1 MSPDNYTT
9 ADIDNPEHMDHIRQR
24 VGMYLSADEPKMVAF
39 REIFDNAFDEVVGG
53 HATTVEII
61 FHEDG
66 SFTITDNGRG
76 LPVDSD
82 NKKKINGI
90 ILTVGT
96 PNSGGKF
103 KDTDVV
109 SAGTNGVGA
118 SATNAVSKRFDVT
131 VYKSGK
137 VYHQNFRCGKPG
149 KWGGE
154 GFDPNANFTPGSG
167 QLRGTKAPAGKRG
180 TAIRFFF
187 DEDILSDTR
196 FDVDELLFRAKSTA
210 MLIEGATL
218 RITHADGQTEV
229 ITGGTGTSGVLSDAS
244 GVEAAG
250 TLTGSTEYTE
260 ARKKKYLH
268 WGVSFTPHTPSSSFG
283 FVNNVY
289 TASGGS
295 HVTSTQKVFGEVMAE
310 KAKRVRGLG
319 LKKGEDPP
327 AADDFVATVAM
338 VVEVRTPHARLD
350 GQQKRSLGSKPLY
363 NALAADLGESFTT
376 WVERRE
382 NAATVNDWV
391 MAARNRAR
399 EVRSAELA
407 KQRVRTPVR
416 SVGENLSLP
425 VKLRPCRTNRA
436 GGAELFIAEGDSALS
451 TIEAARDAE
460 YQAAVPIRGKMVNT
474 YGMSIEAIMKNK
486 EIAELTK
493 VIGGGIGRNF
503 SVEDV
508 RYEKIFM
515 ATDADVDGFHIS
527 ILGLTMFHT
536 LMPGLI
542 EAGMVWR
549 LNPPLFVIKP
559 YDGSPNGFVQDR
571 KQLEIELKKL
581 GSKRNKVEI
590 QRCKGL
596 GEMDE
601 NDFWDSVMNPETR
614 SIQQV
619 TIQDVEKTEAMM
631 ETLFGKNTEVRRQW
645 IAQTRGNFD
654 IEEMDL

>member
-1 MSPDNYTT
+1 MASKSYTT

-24 VGMYLSADEPKMVAF
+24 VGMYLSAEEPKMVAF

-66 SFTITDNGRG
+66 SFTITDDGRG

-82 NKKKINGI
+82 NAKKINGI
-90 ILTVGT
+90 VLTVGT

-137 VYHQNFRCGKPG
+137 AYKQNFRCGKPG
-149 KWGGE
+149 KWSGDA
-154 GFDPNANFTPGSG
+154 FDPEADFTPGTG
-167 QLRGTKAPAGKRG
+167 PLRGTKAPAGKKG
-180 TAIRFFF
+180 THIRFFF
-187 DEDILSDTR
+187 DEDVLAETR
-196 FDVDELLFRAKSTA
+196 FDVEELLFRARSTA
-210 MLIEGATL
+210 RLIEGATL
-218 RITHADGQTEV
+218 KITHADGEV
-229 ITGGTGTSGVLSDAS
+229 ETVTGGNGVSGVLSS
-244 GVEAAG
+244 AAG
-250 TLTGSTEYTE
+250 VDAVGELSGSTEYTE
-260 ARKKKYLH
+260 TRKEKYLH
-268 WGVSFTPHTPSSSFG
+268 WSVAFAPATPPSVYG
-283 FVNNVY
+283 FVNNVH

-295 HVTSTQKVFGEVMAE
+295 HVTSSQKVIGEAMAD
-310 KAKRVRGLG
+310 KARRVRGLG
-319 LKKGEDPP
+319 LKKGEEPP
-327 AADDFVATVAM
+327 SAEDFVATVAM

-363 NALAADLGESFTT
+363 NALAADLGEAFAT

-382 NAATVNDWV
+382 NAAAVTDWV

-407 KQRVRTPVR
+407 RKRARQPAR

-425 VKLRPCRTNRA
+425 VKLRPCRTDRA
-436 GGAELFIAEGDSALS
+436 GGAELFIAEGDSALA
-451 TIEAARDAE
+451 TIEAARDASF
-460 YQAAVPIRGKMVNT
+460 QAAVPIRGKMVNT
-474 YGMSIEAIMKNK
+474 YGMSTEAIMKNK
-486 EIAELTK
+486 EIAELSQ
-493 VIGGGIGRNF
+493 VIGGGVGKGF
-503 SVEDV
+503 SVDDV

-559 YDGSPNGFVQDR
+559 FDGSGNRFVQDR
-571 KQLEIELKKL
+571 KGLEAELKKL
-581 GSKRNKVEI
+581 GPKRNKVEI

-601 NDFWDSVMNPETR
+601 NDFWDAVMNPETR
-614 SIQQV
+614 SIQRV
-619 TIQDVEKTEAMM
+619 TIADVERTEAMM

-645 IAQTRGNFD
+645 LAETRGDFD
-654 IEEMDL
+654 VEDMDL